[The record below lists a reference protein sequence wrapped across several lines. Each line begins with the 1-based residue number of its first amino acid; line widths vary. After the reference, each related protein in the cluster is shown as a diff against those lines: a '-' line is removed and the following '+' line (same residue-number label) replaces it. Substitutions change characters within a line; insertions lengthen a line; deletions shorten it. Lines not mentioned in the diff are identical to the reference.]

1 MPITYNEQSREFHL
15 YNNKIS
21 YLIKILANEQLGQLY
36 FGKRIPNRK
45 NHDYLVEN
53 TYRPVTSY
61 VFDDDYSFS
70 LGNVKQEYP
79 AYGTT
84 DQRRPALDIKQPNGS
99 QITDFKYVSHKIYA
113 GKRKLTGLPATYVED
128 ESEATTLEINLYDEL
143 IQVTL
148 CLQYTIFENSAALAR
163 SVKFSNDSDQKYQL
177 KTALSLNL
185 DLPDANY
192 EWLQFSGAWG
202 RERHLHKTPLRPGIQ
217 AINSARGA
225 SSHMQ
230 NPFVILK
237 RPFTTEEQGEA
248 LGVSFVYS
256 GNFLAQAEV
265 DEYSVTRLQI
275 GIDPFQFSWCL
286 KPNETFQTPEAILA
300 YTSEGLNQL
309 SQTFQKLYTTRLARG
324 YWRDKERPILI
335 NNWEATYFDFTE
347 EKLLSI
353 AKKAKELGIELF
365 VLDDGWFGE
374 RTKETAGLGDWYV
387 NRNRLKNGISGLSRK
402 IHDLGMMFGLWF
414 EPEMVNKDSDLYRKH
429 PDYIIETPK
438 RHASHGRK
446 QYVLDFSRKE
456 VVDNIYEQLV
466 KILDEGEID
475 YIKWDMNRNITE
487 CYSIAYPS
495 EQQGEIMHR
504 YILGVY
510 DLYERLIERYPKIL
524 FESCASGGGRF
535 DAGMLYYAPQAW
547 TSDDSDAIERLKIQ
561 YGTSFGYPQ
570 SMMGA
575 HVSASPNEQLG
586 RNTPLKIR
594 GDVAFFGAF
603 GYELDLDKL
612 SSTELA
618 SIKKQIELMKK
629 YRSIF
634 QYGTFYRLKSPFEGN
649 IVSWMVVSED
659 KSQAIVGYY
668 KILNDVNCEYR
679 RLCLPGLDADTLYN
693 VQEELGSY
701 LGNFTGD
708 ELANIGLVTTDASA
722 GQNQETT
729 DFYSKL
735 FILERCG
742 ELSD

>member
-99 QITDFKYVSHKIYA
+99 RITDFKYVSHKIYA
-113 GKRKLTGLPATYVED
+113 GKRKLTGLPATYVEN

-148 CLQYTIFENSAALAR
+148 CLQYTIFENSAAIAR

-202 RERHLHKTPLRPGIQ
+202 RERYLHKTPLRPGIQ

-402 IHDLGMMFGLWF
+402 IHDLGMMFGLWL

-466 KILDEGEID
+466 KILDEDEID

-487 CYSIAYPS
+487 CYSIAYPP

-510 DLYERLIERYPKIL
+510 NLYERLIERYPKIL

-679 RLCLPGLDADTLYN
+679 RLYLPGLEADTLYN

>member
-99 QITDFKYVSHKIYA
+99 RITDFKYVSHKIYA
-113 GKRKLTGLPATYVED
+113 GKRKLIGLPATYVEN

-148 CLQYTIFENSAALAR
+148 CLQYTIFENSAAIAR

-202 RERHLHKTPLRPGIQ
+202 RERYLHKTPLRPGIQ

-402 IHDLGMMFGLWF
+402 IHDLGMMFGLWL

-466 KILDEGEID
+466 KILDEDEID

-487 CYSIAYPS
+487 CYSIAYPP

-510 DLYERLIERYPKIL
+510 NLYERLIERYPKIL

-679 RLCLPGLDADTLYN
+679 RLYLPGLEADTLYN

>member
-1 MPITYNEQSREFHL
+1 MPITYNEKSREFHL

-36 FGKRIPNRK
+36 FGKRIPNRE

-99 QITDFKYVSHKIYA
+99 RITDFKYVSHKIYA
-113 GKRKLTGLPATYVED
+113 GKRKLTGLPATYVEN

-148 CLQYTIFENSAALAR
+148 CLQYTIFENSAAIAR

-202 RERHLHKTPLRPGIQ
+202 RERYLHKTPLRPGIQ

-387 NRNRLKNGISGLSRK
+387 NRNRLKNGISGLSRE
-402 IHDLGMMFGLWF
+402 IHDLGMMFGLWL

-429 PDYIIETPK
+429 PDYIIETSK

-456 VVDNIYEQLV
+456 VVNNIYEQLV
-466 KILDEGEID
+466 KILDEDEID

-487 CYSIAYPS
+487 CYSIAYPP

-510 DLYERLIERYPKIL
+510 NLYERLIERYTKIL

-679 RLCLPGLDADTLYN
+679 RLYLPGLEADTLYN

>member
-53 TYRPVTSY
+53 TYRPVISY

-99 QITDFKYVSHKIYA
+99 RITDFKYVSHKIYA

-148 CLQYTIFENSAALAR
+148 CLQYTIFENSAAIAR

-649 IVSWMVVSED
+649 IVSWMVVSEN

-679 RLCLPGLDADTLYN
+679 RLYLPGLEADTLYN

>member
-1 MPITYNEQSREFHL
+1 
-15 YNNKIS
+15 
-21 YLIKILANEQLGQLY
+21 
-36 FGKRIPNRK
+36 
-45 NHDYLVEN
+45 
-53 TYRPVTSY
+53 
-61 VFDDDYSFS
+61 
-70 LGNVKQEYP
+70 
-79 AYGTT
+79 
-84 DQRRPALDIKQPNGS
+84 
-99 QITDFKYVSHKIYA
+99 
-113 GKRKLTGLPATYVED
+113 
-128 ESEATTLEINLYDEL
+128 
-143 IQVTL
+143 
-148 CLQYTIFENSAALAR
+148 
-163 SVKFSNDSDQKYQL
+163 
-177 KTALSLNL
+177 
-185 DLPDANY
+185 
-192 EWLQFSGAWG
+192 
-202 RERHLHKTPLRPGIQ
+202 
-217 AINSARGA
+217 
-225 SSHMQ
+225 
-230 NPFVILK
+230 
-237 RPFTTEEQGEA
+237 
-248 LGVSFVYS
+248 
-256 GNFLAQAEV
+256 
-265 DEYSVTRLQI
+265 
-275 GIDPFQFSWCL
+275 
-286 KPNETFQTPEAILA
+286 
-300 YTSEGLNQL
+300 
-309 SQTFQKLYTTRLARG
+309 
-324 YWRDKERPILI
+324 
-335 NNWEATYFDFTE
+335 
-347 EKLLSI
+347 
-353 AKKAKELGIELF
+353 
-365 VLDDGWFGE
+365 
-374 RTKETAGLGDWYV
+374 
-387 NRNRLKNGISGLSRK
+387 
-402 IHDLGMMFGLWF
+402 
-414 EPEMVNKDSDLYRKH
+414 MVNKDSDLYRKH

-466 KILDEGEID
+466 KILDEDEID

-487 CYSIAYPS
+487 CYSIAYPP

-561 YGTSFGYPQ
+561 YGTSFGYLQ

-679 RLCLPGLDADTLYN
+679 RLNLPGLDADTLYN
-693 VQEELGSY
+693 VQEELSSY

-708 ELANIGLVTTDASA
+708 ELANIGLVTTDASHLC
-722 GQNQETT
+722 Q
-729 DFYSKL
+729 
-735 FILERCG
+735 
-742 ELSD
+742 

>member
-36 FGKRIPNRK
+36 FGKRIPNRE

-99 QITDFKYVSHKIYA
+99 RITDFKYVSHKIYA
-113 GKRKLTGLPATYVED
+113 GKRKLTGLPATYVEN

-148 CLQYTIFENSAALAR
+148 CLQYTIFENSAAIAR

-402 IHDLGMMFGLWF
+402 IHDLGMMFGLWL

-466 KILDEGEID
+466 KILDGDEID

-487 CYSIAYPS
+487 CYSIAYPP

-618 SIKKQIELMKK
+618 SIKK
-629 YRSIF
+629 
-634 QYGTFYRLKSPFEGN
+634 
-649 IVSWMVVSED
+649 
-659 KSQAIVGYY
+659 
-668 KILNDVNCEYR
+668 
-679 RLCLPGLDADTLYN
+679 
-693 VQEELGSY
+693 
-701 LGNFTGD
+701 
-708 ELANIGLVTTDASA
+708 
-722 GQNQETT
+722 
-729 DFYSKL
+729 
-735 FILERCG
+735 
-742 ELSD
+742 

>member
-1 MPITYNEQSREFHL
+1 MPITYNEKSREFHL

-99 QITDFKYVSHKIYA
+99 RITDFKYVSHKIYA
-113 GKRKLTGLPATYVED
+113 GKRKLTGLPATYVEN

-148 CLQYTIFENSAALAR
+148 CLQYTIFENSAAIAR

-402 IHDLGMMFGLWF
+402 IHDSGMMFGLWL

-466 KILDEGEID
+466 KILDEDEID

-487 CYSIAYPS
+487 CYSIAYPP

-510 DLYERLIERYPKIL
+510 NLYERLIERYPKIL

-679 RLCLPGLDADTLYN
+679 RLYLPGLEADTLYN

>member
-36 FGKRIPNRK
+36 FGKRIPNRG

-99 QITDFKYVSHKIYA
+99 RITDFKYVSHKIYA

-148 CLQYTIFENSAALAR
+148 CLQYTIFENSAAIAR
-163 SVKFSNDSDQKYQL
+163 SVKFSNNSDQKYQL

-487 CYSIAYPS
+487 CYSIAYPP

>member
-1 MPITYNEQSREFHL
+1 MPITYNEKSREFHL

-36 FGKRIPNRK
+36 FGKRIPNRE

-99 QITDFKYVSHKIYA
+99 RITDFKYVSHKIYA
-113 GKRKLTGLPATYVED
+113 GKRKLTGLPATYVEN

-148 CLQYTIFENSAALAR
+148 CLQYTIFENSAAIAR

-202 RERHLHKTPLRPGIQ
+202 RERYLHKTPLRPGIQ
-217 AINSARGA
+217 AINSARGV

-387 NRNRLKNGISGLSRK
+387 NRNRLKNGISGLSRE
-402 IHDLGMMFGLWF
+402 IHDLGMMFGLWL

-456 VVDNIYEQLV
+456 VVNNIYEQLV
-466 KILDEGEID
+466 KILDEDEID

-487 CYSIAYPS
+487 CYSIAYPP

-510 DLYERLIERYPKIL
+510 NLYERLIERYPKIL

-679 RLCLPGLDADTLYN
+679 RLYLPGLEADTLYN

>member
-36 FGKRIPNRK
+36 FGKRIPNRE

-99 QITDFKYVSHKIYA
+99 RITDFKYVSHKIYA

-143 IQVTL
+143 IKVTL
-148 CLQYTIFENSAALAR
+148 CLQYTIFENSAAIAR

-414 EPEMVNKDSDLYRKH
+414 EPEMVNKDSDLYRNH

-487 CYSIAYPS
+487 CYSIAYPP

-510 DLYERLIERYPKIL
+510 NLYERLIERYPKIL

-679 RLCLPGLDADTLYN
+679 RLYLPGLEAGTLYN

>member
-99 QITDFKYVSHKIYA
+99 RITDFKYVSHKIYA
-113 GKRKLTGLPATYVED
+113 GKRKLTGLPATYVEN

-148 CLQYTIFENSAALAR
+148 CLQYTIFENSAAIAR

-402 IHDLGMMFGLWF
+402 IHDLGMMFGLWL

-466 KILDEGEID
+466 KILDEDEID

-487 CYSIAYPS
+487 CYSIAYPP

-679 RLCLPGLDADTLYN
+679 RLYLPGLEADTLYN

>member
-1 MPITYNEQSREFHL
+1 MPITYNEKSREFHL

-36 FGKRIPNRK
+36 FGKRIPNRE

-99 QITDFKYVSHKIYA
+99 RITDFKYVSHKIYD
-113 GKRKLTGLPATYVED
+113 GKRKLTGLPATYVEN

-148 CLQYTIFENSAALAR
+148 CLQYTIFENSAAIAR

-202 RERHLHKTPLRPGIQ
+202 RERYLHKTPLRPGIQ

-387 NRNRLKNGISGLSRK
+387 NRNRLKNGISGLSRE
-402 IHDLGMMFGLWF
+402 IHDLGMMFGLWL

-456 VVDNIYEQLV
+456 VVNNIYEQLV
-466 KILDEGEID
+466 KILDEDEID

-487 CYSIAYPS
+487 CYSIAYPP

-510 DLYERLIERYPKIL
+510 NLYERLIERYPKIL

-679 RLCLPGLDADTLYN
+679 RLYLPGLEADTLYN

>member
-99 QITDFKYVSHKIYA
+99 RITDFKYVSHKIYA

-148 CLQYTIFENSAALAR
+148 CLQYTIFENSAAIAR
-163 SVKFSNDSDQKYQL
+163 SVKFSNDSDQKYKL

>member
-374 RTKETAGLGDWYV
+374 RTKEKVGLGDWYV

-402 IHDLGMMFGLWF
+402 IHDLGMMFGLWL

-466 KILDEGEID
+466 KILDEDEID

-487 CYSIAYPS
+487 CYSIAYPP

-510 DLYERLIERYPKIL
+510 NLYERLIERYPKIL

-561 YGTSFGYPQ
+561 YRMSLGYPQ

-679 RLCLPGLDADTLYN
+679 RLYLPGLEADTLYN

>member
-99 QITDFKYVSHKIYA
+99 RITDFKYVSHKIYA
-113 GKRKLTGLPATYVED
+113 GKRKLTGLPATYVEN

-143 IQVTL
+143 IKVTL
-148 CLQYTIFENSAALAR
+148 CLQYTIFENSAAIAR

-402 IHDLGMMFGLWF
+402 IHDLGMMFGLWL

-466 KILDEGEID
+466 KILDEDEID

-487 CYSIAYPS
+487 CYSIAYPP
-495 EQQGEIMHR
+495 EQQGEIIHR

-510 DLYERLIERYPKIL
+510 NLYERLIERYPKIL

-612 SSTELA
+612 SSIELA

-679 RLCLPGLDADTLYN
+679 RLYLPGLEADTLYN

>member
-148 CLQYTIFENSAALAR
+148 CLQYTIFENSAAIAR

>member
-1 MPITYNEQSREFHL
+1 MPITYNEKSREFHL

-36 FGKRIPNRK
+36 FGKRIPNRE

-84 DQRRPALDIKQPNGS
+84 DQRRPALDVKQPNGS
-99 QITDFKYVSHKIYA
+99 RITDFKYVSHKIYA
-113 GKRKLTGLPATYVED
+113 GKRKLTGLPATYVEN

-148 CLQYTIFENSAALAR
+148 CLQYTIFENSAAIAR

-256 GNFLAQAEV
+256 GNFLAQVEV

-402 IHDLGMMFGLWF
+402 IHDLGMMFGLWL

-466 KILDEGEID
+466 KILDEDEID

-487 CYSIAYPS
+487 CYSIAYPP

-510 DLYERLIERYPKIL
+510 NLYERLIERYPKIL

-634 QYGTFYRLKSPFEGN
+634 QYGTFYRIKSPFEGN

-679 RLCLPGLDADTLYN
+679 RLYLPGLEADTLYN

>member
-1 MPITYNEQSREFHL
+1 MPITYNEKSREFHL

-99 QITDFKYVSHKIYA
+99 RITDFKYVSHKIYA
-113 GKRKLTGLPATYVED
+113 GKRKLTGLPATYVEN

-148 CLQYTIFENSAALAR
+148 CLQYTIFENSAAIAR

-300 YTSEGLNQL
+300 YTSKGLNQL

-353 AKKAKELGIELF
+353 AKKAKELGVELF

-387 NRNRLKNGISGLSRK
+387 NRNRLRNGISGLSRK

-414 EPEMVNKDSDLYRKH
+414 EPEMVNKDSDFYRNH

-438 RHASHGRK
+438 RHVSHGRK

-475 YIKWDMNRNITE
+475 YIKWDMNHNITE
-487 CYSIAYPS
+487 CYSIAYPP

-575 HVSASPNEQLG
+575 HVSASPNEQLR

-679 RLCLPGLDADTLYN
+679 RLYLPGLEADTLYN

>member
-99 QITDFKYVSHKIYA
+99 RITDFKYVSHKIYA

-148 CLQYTIFENSAALAR
+148 CLQYTIFENSAAIAR

-402 IHDLGMMFGLWF
+402 IHDLGMMFGLWL

-466 KILDEGEID
+466 KILDEDEID

-487 CYSIAYPS
+487 CYSIAYPP

-679 RLCLPGLDADTLYN
+679 RLYLPGLEADTLYN

>member
-21 YLIKILANEQLGQLY
+21 YLIKILANKQLGQLY
-36 FGKRIPNRK
+36 FGKRIPNRE

-99 QITDFKYVSHKIYA
+99 RITDFKYVSHKIYA

-148 CLQYTIFENSAALAR
+148 CLQYTIFENSAAIAR
-163 SVKFSNDSDQKYQL
+163 SVKFSNNSDQKYQL

-230 NPFVILK
+230 NPFAILK

-275 GIDPFQFSWCL
+275 RIDPFQFSWCL

-387 NRNRLKNGISGLSRK
+387 NRNRLRNGISGLSRK

-414 EPEMVNKDSDLYRKH
+414 EPEMVNKDSDLYQKH

-487 CYSIAYPS
+487 CYSIAYPP

-618 SIKKQIELMKK
+618 SVKKQIELMKK
-629 YRSIF
+629 YRNIF

-679 RLCLPGLDADTLYN
+679 RLYLPGLDADTLYN

>member
-99 QITDFKYVSHKIYA
+99 RITDFKYVSHKIYA

-148 CLQYTIFENSAALAR
+148 CLQYTIFENSAAIAR

-402 IHDLGMMFGLWF
+402 IHDSGMMFGLWL

-466 KILDEGEID
+466 KILDEDEID

-487 CYSIAYPS
+487 CYSIAYPP

-510 DLYERLIERYPKIL
+510 NLYERLIERYPKIL

-679 RLCLPGLDADTLYN
+679 RLYLPGLEADTLYN

>member
-99 QITDFKYVSHKIYA
+99 RITDFKYVSHKIYA

-148 CLQYTIFENSAALAR
+148 CLQYTIFENSAAIAR

-248 LGVSFVYS
+248 LGISFVYS

>member
-99 QITDFKYVSHKIYA
+99 RITDFKYVSHKIYA
-113 GKRKLTGLPATYVED
+113 GKRKLIGLPATYVED

-148 CLQYTIFENSAALAR
+148 CLQYTIFENSAAIAR

-402 IHDLGMMFGLWF
+402 IHDSGMMFGLWL

-466 KILDEGEID
+466 KILDEDEID

-487 CYSIAYPS
+487 CYSIAYPP

-510 DLYERLIERYPKIL
+510 NLYERLIERYPKIL

-612 SSTELA
+612 SSTKLA

-679 RLCLPGLDADTLYN
+679 RLYLPGLEADTLYN

-735 FILERCG
+735 FILERCA

>member
-1 MPITYNEQSREFHL
+1 MPITYNEKSREFHL

-36 FGKRIPNRK
+36 FGKRIPNRE

-99 QITDFKYVSHKIYA
+99 RITDFKYVSHKIYA
-113 GKRKLTGLPATYVED
+113 GKRKLTGLTANYVEN

-143 IQVTL
+143 IQVTV
-148 CLQYTIFENSAALAR
+148 CLQYTIFENSAAIAR

-202 RERHLHKTPLRPGIQ
+202 RERYLHKTPLRPGIQ

-387 NRNRLKNGISGLSRK
+387 NRNRLKNGISGLSRE
-402 IHDLGMMFGLWF
+402 IHDLGMMFGLWL

-456 VVDNIYEQLV
+456 VVNNIYEQLV
-466 KILDEGEID
+466 KILDEDEID

-487 CYSIAYPS
+487 CYSIAYPP

-510 DLYERLIERYPKIL
+510 NLYERLIERYPKIL

-679 RLCLPGLDADTLYN
+679 RLYLPGLEADTLYN

>member
-21 YLIKILANEQLGQLY
+21 YLIKILANKQLGQLY
-36 FGKRIPNRK
+36 FGKRIPNRE

-99 QITDFKYVSHKIYA
+99 RITDFKYVSHKIYA

-148 CLQYTIFENSAALAR
+148 CLQYTIFENSAAIAR
-163 SVKFSNDSDQKYQL
+163 SVKFSNNSDQKYQL

-230 NPFVILK
+230 NPFAILK

-387 NRNRLKNGISGLSRK
+387 NRNRLRNGISGLSRK

-414 EPEMVNKDSDLYRKH
+414 EPEMVNKDSDLYQKH

-487 CYSIAYPS
+487 CYSIAYPP

-618 SIKKQIELMKK
+618 SVKKQIELMKK
-629 YRSIF
+629 YRNIF

-679 RLCLPGLDADTLYN
+679 RLYLPGLDADTLYN
-693 VQEELGSY
+693 VQEELGPY

>member
-99 QITDFKYVSHKIYA
+99 RITDFKYVSHKIYA

-148 CLQYTIFENSAALAR
+148 CLQYTIFENSAAIAR

-414 EPEMVNKDSDLYRKH
+414 EPEMVNKDSYLYRKH

>member
-99 QITDFKYVSHKIYA
+99 RITDFKYVSHKIYA
-113 GKRKLTGLPATYVED
+113 GKRKLIGLPATYVED

-148 CLQYTIFENSAALAR
+148 CLQYTIFENSAAIAR

-466 KILDEGEID
+466 KILDEDEID

-487 CYSIAYPS
+487 CYSIAYPP

-618 SIKKQIELMKK
+618 SVKKQIELMKK
-629 YRSIF
+629 YRNIF

-679 RLCLPGLDADTLYN
+679 RLYLPGLEADTLYN

-722 GQNQETT
+722 GQSQETT

>member
-36 FGKRIPNRK
+36 FGKRIPNRG

-99 QITDFKYVSHKIYA
+99 RITDFKYVSHKIYA

-148 CLQYTIFENSAALAR
+148 CLQYTIFENSAAIAR
-163 SVKFSNDSDQKYQL
+163 SVKFSNNSDQKYQL

-202 RERHLHKTPLRPGIQ
+202 RERHLYKTPLRPGIQ

-487 CYSIAYPS
+487 CYSIAYPP

>member
-1 MPITYNEQSREFHL
+1 MPITYNEKSREFHL

-36 FGKRIPNRK
+36 FGKRIPNRE

-99 QITDFKYVSHKIYA
+99 RITDFKYVSHKIYA
-113 GKRKLTGLPATYVED
+113 GKRKLTGLPATYVEN

-148 CLQYTIFENSAALAR
+148 CLQYTIFENSAAIAR
-163 SVKFSNDSDQKYQL
+163 RVKFSNDSDQKYQL

-202 RERHLHKTPLRPGIQ
+202 RERYLHKTPLRPGIQ

-387 NRNRLKNGISGLSRK
+387 NRNRLKNGISGLSRE
-402 IHDLGMMFGLWF
+402 IHDLGMMFGLWL

-456 VVDNIYEQLV
+456 VVNNIYEQLV
-466 KILDEGEID
+466 KILDEDEID

-487 CYSIAYPS
+487 CYSIAYPP

-510 DLYERLIERYPKIL
+510 NLYERLIERYPKIL

-679 RLCLPGLDADTLYN
+679 RLYLPGLEADTLYN

>member
-21 YLIKILANEQLGQLY
+21 YLIKILANKQLGQLY
-36 FGKRIPNRK
+36 FGKRIPNRE

-99 QITDFKYVSHKIYA
+99 RITDFKYVSHKIYA

-148 CLQYTIFENSAALAR
+148 CLQYTIFENSAAIAR
-163 SVKFSNDSDQKYQL
+163 SVKFSNNSDQKYQL

-202 RERHLHKTPLRPGIQ
+202 REKHLYKTPLRPGIQ
-217 AINSARGA
+217 AINSAKGA

-286 KPNETFQTPEAILA
+286 KPNETLQTPEAILA

-487 CYSIAYPS
+487 CYSIAYPP

-570 SMMGA
+570 
-575 HVSASPNEQLG
+575 V
-586 RNTPLKIR
+586 
-594 GDVAFFGAF
+594 
-603 GYELDLDKL
+603 
-612 SSTELA
+612 
-618 SIKKQIELMKK
+618 
-629 YRSIF
+629 
-634 QYGTFYRLKSPFEGN
+634 
-649 IVSWMVVSED
+649 
-659 KSQAIVGYY
+659 
-668 KILNDVNCEYR
+668 
-679 RLCLPGLDADTLYN
+679 
-693 VQEELGSY
+693 
-701 LGNFTGD
+701 
-708 ELANIGLVTTDASA
+708 
-722 GQNQETT
+722 
-729 DFYSKL
+729 
-735 FILERCG
+735 
-742 ELSD
+742 

>member
-36 FGKRIPNRK
+36 FGKRIPNRG

-99 QITDFKYVSHKIYA
+99 RITDFKYVSHKIYA

-148 CLQYTIFENSAALAR
+148 CLQYTIFENSAAIAR
-163 SVKFSNDSDQKYQL
+163 SVKFSNNSDQKYQL

-300 YTSEGLNQL
+300 YTNEGLNQL

-353 AKKAKELGIELF
+353 AKKAKKLGIELF

-387 NRNRLKNGISGLSRK
+387 NRNRLRNGISGLSRK

-466 KILDEGEID
+466 KILDEGEIN

-487 CYSIAYPS
+487 CYSIAYPP

-679 RLCLPGLDADTLYN
+679 RLCLPELDADTLYN

>member
-45 NHDYLVEN
+45 NHNYLVEN

-99 QITDFKYVSHKIYA
+99 RITDFKYVSHKIYA
-113 GKRKLTGLPATYVED
+113 GKRKLTGLPATYVEN

-148 CLQYTIFENSAALAR
+148 CLQYTIFENSAAIAR

-387 NRNRLKNGISGLSRK
+387 NRKRLRNGISGLSRK

-414 EPEMVNKDSDLYRKH
+414 EPEMVNKDSDLYRNH

-487 CYSIAYPS
+487 CYSIAYPP

-612 SSTELA
+612 SSTKLA

>member
-36 FGKRIPNRK
+36 FGKRIPNRE

-99 QITDFKYVSHKIYA
+99 RITDFKYVSHKIYA
-113 GKRKLTGLPATYVED
+113 GKRKLTGLPATYVEN

-148 CLQYTIFENSAALAR
+148 CLQYTIFENSAAIAR

-387 NRNRLKNGISGLSRK
+387 NRNRLRNGISGLSRK

-414 EPEMVNKDSDLYRKH
+414 EPEMVNKDSDLYRNH

-487 CYSIAYPS
+487 CYSIAYPP
-495 EQQGEIMHR
+495 EQQGEIIHR

-618 SIKKQIELMKK
+618 SIKKQIGLMKK

-679 RLCLPGLDADTLYN
+679 RLYLPGLEVDTLYN

>member
-1 MPITYNEQSREFHL
+1 MPIIYNEQSREFHL

-61 VFDDDYSFS
+61 IFDDDYSFS

-99 QITDFKYVSHKIYA
+99 RITDFKYVSHKIYA
-113 GKRKLTGLPATYVED
+113 GKRKLTGLPATYVEN

-148 CLQYTIFENSAALAR
+148 CLQYTIFENSAAIAR

-202 RERHLHKTPLRPGIQ
+202 RERYLHKTPLRPGIQ

-402 IHDLGMMFGLWF
+402 IHDLGMMFGLWL

-466 KILDEGEID
+466 KILDEDEID

-487 CYSIAYPS
+487 CYSIAYPP

-510 DLYERLIERYPKIL
+510 NLYERLIERYPKIL

-679 RLCLPGLDADTLYN
+679 RLYLPGLEADTLYN

>member
-99 QITDFKYVSHKIYA
+99 RITDFKYVSHKIYA
-113 GKRKLTGLPATYVED
+113 GKRKLTRLPATYVEN

-148 CLQYTIFENSAALAR
+148 CLQYTIFENSAAIAR
-163 SVKFSNDSDQKYQL
+163 SVKFSNNSDQKYQL

-185 DLPDANY
+185 DLPDADY

-387 NRNRLKNGISGLSRK
+387 NQNRLKNGISGLSRK

-575 HVSASPNEQLG
+575 QDRKSTRLN
-586 RNTPLKIR
+586 
-594 GDVAFFGAF
+594 
-603 GYELDLDKL
+603 
-612 SSTELA
+612 SSHNA
-618 SIKKQIELMKK
+618 
-629 YRSIF
+629 
-634 QYGTFYRLKSPFEGN
+634 
-649 IVSWMVVSED
+649 
-659 KSQAIVGYY
+659 
-668 KILNDVNCEYR
+668 
-679 RLCLPGLDADTLYN
+679 
-693 VQEELGSY
+693 
-701 LGNFTGD
+701 
-708 ELANIGLVTTDASA
+708 
-722 GQNQETT
+722 
-729 DFYSKL
+729 
-735 FILERCG
+735 
-742 ELSD
+742 

>member
-99 QITDFKYVSHKIYA
+99 RITDFKYVSHKIYA
-113 GKRKLTGLPATYVED
+113 GKRKLIGLPATYVED

-148 CLQYTIFENSAALAR
+148 CLQYTIFENSAAIAR

-324 YWRDKERPILI
+324 YWRYKERPILI

-679 RLCLPGLDADTLYN
+679 RLYLPGLEADTLYN

>member
-45 NHDYLVEN
+45 NHGYLVEN

-99 QITDFKYVSHKIYA
+99 RITDFKYVSHKIYA

-148 CLQYTIFENSAALAR
+148 CLQYTIFENSAAIAR
-163 SVKFSNDSDQKYQL
+163 SVKFSHDSDQKYQL

-524 FESCASGGGRF
+524 FESCPSGGGRF

>member
-1 MPITYNEQSREFHL
+1 MPITYNEKSREFHL

-36 FGKRIPNRK
+36 FGKRIPNRE

-99 QITDFKYVSHKIYA
+99 RITDFKYVSHKIYA
-113 GKRKLTGLPATYVED
+113 GKRKLTGLPATYVEN

-148 CLQYTIFENSAALAR
+148 CLQYTIFENSAAIAR

-248 LGVSFVYS
+248 LGISFVYS
-256 GNFLAQAEV
+256 GNFLAQVEV

-402 IHDLGMMFGLWF
+402 IHDLGMMFGLWL

-466 KILDEGEID
+466 KILDEDEID

-487 CYSIAYPS
+487 CYSIAYPP

-510 DLYERLIERYPKIL
+510 NLYERLIERYPKIL

-679 RLCLPGLDADTLYN
+679 RLYLPGLEADTLYN

>member
-36 FGKRIPNRK
+36 FGKRIPNRE

-99 QITDFKYVSHKIYA
+99 RITDFKYVSHKIYA
-113 GKRKLTGLPATYVED
+113 GKRKLTGLPATYVEN

-148 CLQYTIFENSAALAR
+148 CLQYTIFENSAAIAR

-402 IHDLGMMFGLWF
+402 IHYLGMMFGLWF

-487 CYSIAYPS
+487 CYSIAYPP

-612 SSTELA
+612 SSTELT

-679 RLCLPGLDADTLYN
+679 RLYLPGLEADTLYN